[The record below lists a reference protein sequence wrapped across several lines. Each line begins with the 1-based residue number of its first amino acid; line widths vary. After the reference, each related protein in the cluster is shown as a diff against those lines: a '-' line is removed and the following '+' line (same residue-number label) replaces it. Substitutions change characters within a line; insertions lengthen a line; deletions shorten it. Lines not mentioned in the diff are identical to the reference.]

1 MNNSKY
7 YNPTQNNM
15 KRTGNQSLKEETTNN
30 NFIIKDGGMNS
41 SNAASLKGKVST
53 LEEFA
58 SSLTSEVNYHRTDIS
73 SLKNEKD
80 SAKELIDNKL
90 KELKNTLFQE
100 IDKMDEEITRH
111 ITAQKHEDT
120 KLNSTIEM
128 LKAEK
133 SALAKELS
141 NLQTRLREL
150 EMQIGVDDN
159 KEI

>member
-15 KRTGNQSLKEETTNN
+15 KRTGNQSLKEETTNT

-80 SAKELIDNKL
+80 SAKELIDNKI

-111 ITAQKHEDT
+111 ITSQKHEDT

-128 LKAEK
+128 LKSEK

-141 NLQTRLREL
+141 NLQTRLKEL